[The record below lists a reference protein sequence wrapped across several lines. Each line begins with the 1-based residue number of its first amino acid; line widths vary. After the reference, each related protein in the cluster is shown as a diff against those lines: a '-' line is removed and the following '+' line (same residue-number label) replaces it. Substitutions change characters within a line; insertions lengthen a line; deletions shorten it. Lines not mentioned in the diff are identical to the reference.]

1 MVDLV
6 TATSNLANEIPDG
19 YYEVVGHKSG
29 DEKYIQFGGLTVELE
44 NFGNLKVL
52 SLNPLLSS
60 RWENAETQKYYPY
73 SYSILWEKRGDDLR
87 WHIYMNHTGNAQTG
101 HPAFR
106 AYFETAG
113 KLEGSRLVDMALV
126 QGSENSLFLQ
136 KDVDGKAYNFADITS
151 RTAKPKHLGT
161 YSKSVKWAKS
171 KETMGLDALY
181 EFIEINSA
189 EDAAKIAAQ
198 EARDGEA
205 VPIGFGSIR
214 HLLAGNI
221 HAQLSY
227 VVRQIDQDLFEQS
240 VKPGQAKN
248 T

>member
-1 MVDLV
+1 MVDFATPTLNLV
-6 TATSNLANEIPDG
+6 EEITDG

-60 RWENAETQKYYPY
+60 RWEEAETQKYYPY
-73 SYSILWEKRGDDLR
+73 SYSILWEKRGNDLR

-113 KLEGSRLVDMALV
+113 KLDGSRLVDMALIK
-126 QGSENSLFLQ
+126 GSENSLFLQ
-136 KDVDGKAYNFADITS
+136 KDVDGKRYNFADITS

-161 YSKSVKWAKS
+161 YSKSVQWAKS
-171 KETMGLDALY
+171 NETMGLDALY

-189 EDAAKIAAQ
+189 EDTAKI
-198 EARDGEA
+198 EAEVAKNGEA
-205 VPIGFGSIR
+205 IPVGFGSIR
-214 HLLAGNI
+214 HLLAGSI

-227 VVRQIDQDLFEQS
+227 VVRQIDQELFDQS
-240 VKPGQAKN
+240 VAPGKAKVI
-248 T
+248 